1 MVGALQKSILIVC
14 SWLVMVAAL
23 EAQDTVNV
31 AAKLVYYPDLI
42 VHNGKIVTMDD
53 LDPFGPP
60 GSTFQAMAIREDL
73 IQFLGTDAE
82 ILSLAGPQTRKIDL
96 RGRTVVP
103 GLIDTHNHLH
113 NGFVSRWAND
123 NPQEVFTIMREF
135 SVSGKTSYEDIT
147 KGIEVVIK
155 ERMVGAPEGQWAY
168 IDLGDPGPSAAGL
181 GVMYLRTNQM
191 TRGTLDE
198 WAPTQP
204 VMIEDSSN
212 YLMNTA
218 ARNDFME
225 MFNVEAT
232 DHNEQ
237 ATMVNPRV
245 DRNLIAE
252 RYFRTRVP
260 KMADVIEDGL
270 KHFAAMGFTGYSS
283 HIVGLP
289 IHDAFMLLAREGRM
303 PVRFGWAHRA
313 CQNMVVDI
321 PTCFSRL
328 GDMAGMGDK
337 YFWNV
342 GVTLGALDLD
352 VPVACTTMEAIDPR
366 LKAMEQC
373 WAEPGG
379 PYYDAIYTAVKSRLR
394 YVINHNNGD
403 KGVDQFM
410 DILDRVMAE
419 DPSLD
424 LEYMR
429 SRRFTSDHCP
439 FYPTQAQMPRMKKFN
454 MQFSCAA
461 NELSSDHGYAI
472 GKIYSEKYANRVGPI
487 NTMFKHGI
495 MASNEGGGNGM
506 SEVNRTTFARW
517 YPYLDR
523 KRSDGAV
530 LAAEEAINRVQL
542 LKMSTSMAAYYV
554 LKEKELGTLE
564 AGKLADFIVYNK
576 DYFTVPQEEIPSVY
590 PLMVVVGGKTI
601 VLREEY
607 ARELGLQ
614 PVGPQLQFSWEPEEP
629 PDQSFDPLEFLNIE
643 RRLDED

>member
-1 MVGALQKSILIVC
+1 MVGALQKSILMVC
-14 SWLVMVAAL
+14 SWLMMVAAVG
-23 EAQDTVNV
+23 AQDTVNV
-31 AAKLVYYPDLI
+31 PAKLVHYPDLI

-53 LDPFGPP
+53 LDPFGPV
-60 GSTFQAMAIREDL
+60 GNTFQAMAIREDL
-73 IQFLGTDAE
+73 IQFLGSDTE

-103 GLIDTHNHLH
+103 GLIDTHIHLH
-113 NGFVSRWAND
+113 NGFVSRWAD
-123 NPQEVFTIMREF
+123 ANPREVFTIMREF
-135 SVSGKTSYEDIT
+135 SVSGKTSYEEIT

-168 IDLGDPGPSAAGL
+168 IDLGTRGPSAAGL

-191 TRGTLDE
+191 TRGKLDE

-204 VMIEDSSN
+204 VMLEDSSN

-225 MFNVEAT
+225 MFSVEAT

-237 ATMVNPRV
+237 GMVNPRV

-260 KMADVIEDGL
+260 QLADIIENGL

-366 LKAMEQC
+366 FKAMEQC

-439 FYPTQAQMPRMKKFN
+439 FYPTQEQMPRMKKFN

-461 NELSSDHGYAI
+461 NELSSDHGYSI
-472 GKIYSEKYANRVGPI
+472 GKIYSESYANRVGPI
-487 NTMFKHGI
+487 NTMFKHGL

-523 KRSDGAV
+523 KRSDGAI

-542 LKMSTSMAAYYV
+542 LKMSTFMAAYYV

-564 AGKLADFIVYNK
+564 VGKFADFIVYNK

-614 PVGPQLQFSWEPEEP
+614 AVGPQLQFSWEPEEP

-643 RRLDED
+643 RRLDQ

>member
-1 MVGALQKSILIVC
+1 MVGALQKSILMVC
-14 SWLVMVAAL
+14 SWLMMVAAVG
-23 EAQDTVNV
+23 AQDTVNV
-31 AAKLVYYPDLI
+31 PAKLVHYPDLI

-53 LDPFGPP
+53 LDPFGPV
-60 GSTFQAMAIREDL
+60 GNTFQAMAIREDL
-73 IQFLGTDAE
+73 IQFLGSDTE

-103 GLIDTHNHLH
+103 GLIDTHIHLH
-113 NGFVSRWAND
+113 NGFVSRWAD
-123 NPQEVFTIMREF
+123 ANPREVFTIMREF
-135 SVSGKTSYEDIT
+135 SVSGKTSYEEIT

-168 IDLGDPGPSAAGL
+168 IDLGTRGPSAAGL

-191 TRGTLDE
+191 TRGKLDE

-204 VMIEDSSN
+204 VMLEDSSN

-225 MFNVEAT
+225 MFSVEAT

-237 ATMVNPRV
+237 GMVNPRV

-260 KMADVIEDGL
+260 QLADIIENGL

-366 LKAMEQC
+366 FKAMEQC

-439 FYPTQAQMPRMKKFN
+439 FYPTQEQMPRMKKFN

-461 NELSSDHGYAI
+461 NELSSDHGYSI
-472 GKIYSEKYANRVGPI
+472 GKIYSESYANRVGPI
-487 NTMFKHGI
+487 NTMFKHGL

-523 KRSDGAV
+523 KRSDGAI

-542 LKMSTSMAAYYV
+542 LKMSTFMAAYYV

-564 AGKLADFIVYNK
+564 VGKFADFIVYNK

-614 PVGPQLQFSWEPEEP
+614 AVGPQLQFSWEPEEP

-643 RRLDED
+643 RRPDQ

>member
-1 MVGALQKSILIVC
+1 MVGALQKSILMVAI
-14 SWLVMVAAL
+14 WLVMVSVVG
-23 EAQDTVNV
+23 AQDTVNV
-31 AAKLVYYPDLI
+31 AAKLVHYPDLI

-53 LDPFGPP
+53 LDPFRPP
-60 GSTFQAMAIREDL
+60 GNIFQAMAIREDL

-96 RGRTVVP
+96 GGRTMVP

-123 NPQEVFTIMREF
+123 NPREVFTIMREF
-135 SVSGKTSYEDIT
+135 TVSGKTSYEQIT
-147 KGIEVVIK
+147 KGIEVIIK

-168 IDLGDPGPSAAGL
+168 IDLGGRGPSAAGL

-191 TRGTLDE
+191 TRGKLDE

-204 VMIEDSSN
+204 VMLEDSSN

-225 MFNVEAT
+225 MFSVEAT

-237 ATMVNPRV
+237 AAMVNPRV
-245 DRNLIAE
+245 DRNLLAE

-260 KMADVIEDGL
+260 KLADIIENGL

-289 IHDAFMLLAREGRM
+289 IHDAFMILAREGRM

-366 LKAMEQC
+366 FKAMEQC

-403 KGVDQFM
+403 KGLDQFM

-439 FYPTQAQMPRMKKFN
+439 FYPTLEQMPRMKKFN

-461 NELSSDHGYAI
+461 NELSSDHGYSI

-506 SEVNRTTFARW
+506 SEINRTTFARW

-523 KRSDGAV
+523 KRSDGAI

-542 LKMSTSMAAYYV
+542 LKMSTFMAAYYV

-564 AGKLADFIVYNK
+564 PGKFADFIVYNK

-607 ARELGLQ
+607 AGELGLQ
-614 PVGPQLQFSWEPEEP
+614 PVGPQLKFSWEPEEP

-643 RRLDED
+643 RRLDQE